1 MEDKNMSDNA
11 AMSDEELKVDGL
23 SEEEAKEVGKI
34 IRRFTESYLQKEE
47 SVSDKVWLKNKFKE
61 ELPSL
66 SDEEAEKLS
75 EDTIN
80 TISEFDTNLKSIND
94 SCDNGVSKES
104 WFQKKV
110 EEASIGMSINDYGN
124 YLNSIDTAITN
135 GNAQMIRT
143 VSTQAGEISRCVNLD
158 GFIAEQAHVNDF
170 NMKAALEKSNF
181 RAEVCV
187 PEQGQ
192 KYGLNS
198 FDTLIKDINT
208 GKIAHQY
215 QFKFG
220 KDAKAT
226 INLLKDGNYNNQRF
240 VVPAEQVEEVR
251 KAFPGKSVE
260 AFIGGTDKVNI
271 KSQGLTK
278 QQVKELQSDTQ
289 NKTVIPTKEWN
300 NYNTKELAIN
310 LGKNAGIVGL
320 QSAAVTTGFNL
331 ATRVISGE
339 EIEGSEVIET
349 ALYSGAD
356 AGIKAAAA
364 GAIKVSSEKG
374 IISIIPKGTPVGV
387 IANIACVGIE
397 NAKILAKVATGE
409 LSMTEALDKMGRTTT
424 SMAYGLGWGATGSVI
439 GAAALA
445 WIPIAGPIVGGLTGG
460 MIGYMAGSKFGSTV
474 YSGVKKVAEVAK
486 SAVKATWNGIKSVGR
501 SIGNGIKSIGRGI
514 KSFFS

>member
-1 MEDKNMSDNA
+1 MEEKNMHDNTAISD
-11 AMSDEELKVDGL
+11 DYLQVEGL

-34 IRRFTESYLQKEE
+34 MRRFTESYLHKEE
-47 SVSDKVWLKNKFKE
+47 SVSDKIWLKNKFKE

-66 SDEEAEKLS
+66 SDEEADKLS

-80 TISEFDTNLKSIND
+80 TISEFDRNLKSIND
-94 SCDNGVSKES
+94 SCDNGMSKEG

-110 EEASIGMSINDYGN
+110 EEASIWMSINDYGN
-124 YLNSIDTAITN
+124 YLNSIDAAITN

-143 VSTQAGEISRCVNLD
+143 VTTQAGEISKCVNLD
-158 GFIAEQAHVNDF
+158 GFIAEQAHVNEF

-192 KYGLNS
+192 TYGLNS
-198 FDTLIKDINT
+198 FDTVIKDVNT
-208 GKIAHQY
+208 GKIVHQY

-226 INLLKDGNYNNQRF
+226 ISLLKDGNYNNQRF

-278 QQVKELQSDTQ
+278 QQVKELQLDAQ
-289 NKTVIPTKEWN
+289 DKTVIPTKDWN
-300 NYNTKELAIN
+300 NYNTKELAMN
-310 LGKNAGIVGL
+310 LGKNAGLVGL
-320 QSAAVTTGFNL
+320 QSAAITTGFNL
-331 ATRVISGE
+331 ATKVISGE
-339 EIEGSEVIET
+339 QIEGSEVIET
-349 ALYSGAD
+349 ALHSGAD

-374 IISIIPKGTPVGV
+374 IISVIPKGTPAGV

-424 SMAYGLGWGATGSVI
+424 SMVYGLGWGATGSAI
-439 GAAALA
+439 GAAALS
-445 WIPIAGPIVGGLTGG
+445 WIPIAGPIVGGLAGG
-460 MIGYMAGSKFGSTV
+460 MIGYMAGSKFGSAV
-474 YSGVKKVAEVAK
+474 YSGVKKVARFAK
-486 SAVKATWNGIKSVGR
+486 SAAKSTWDGIKSVGR
-501 SIGNGIKSIGRGI
+501 SIGNGV
-514 KSFFS
+514 KSFARGVKSLFS

>member
-1 MEDKNMSDNA
+1 MEDKNIHDNTTISD
-11 AMSDEELKVDGL
+11 DELQVEGL

-34 IRRFTESYLQKEE
+34 IRRFTESYLHKED
-47 SVSDKVWLKNKFKE
+47 SISDKLWLKDKFKE
-61 ELPSL
+61 ELPNL
-66 SDEEAEKLS
+66 SDEEADKLS

-80 TISEFDTNLKSIND
+80 TITEFDTNLKSIND
-94 SCDNGVSKES
+94 SCENGISKEA

-124 YLNSIDTAITN
+124 YLNRIDTAITN

-143 VSTQAGEISRCVNLD
+143 VTTQAGEISKCVNLD
-158 GFIAEQAHVNDF
+158 GFIAEQAHVNEF
-170 NMKAALEKSNF
+170 NIKASLEKSNF

-192 KYGLNS
+192 TYGLNS
-198 FDTLIKDINT
+198 FDTVIKDINT
-208 GKIAHQY
+208 GKIVHQY

-226 INLLKDGNYNNQRF
+226 IRLLKDGNYNNQRF

-260 AFIGGTDKVNI
+260 AFIGGTNKVNI

-278 QQVKELQSDTQ
+278 QQVKELQLDTQ

-300 NYNTKELAIN
+300 NYNTKELAMN

-320 QSAAVTTGFNL
+320 QSAAITTGFSL
-331 ATRVISGE
+331 ATKVISGE
-339 EIEGSEVIET
+339 QIEGSEVIET

-374 IISIIPKGTPVGV
+374 IINIIPKETPAGV

-424 SMAYGLGWGATGSVI
+424 SMAYGLGWGATGSAI
-439 GAAALA
+439 GATAFS

-474 YSGVKKVAEVAK
+474 YSGAKKVANTAK
-486 SAVKATWNGIKSVGR
+486 SAAKSAWNGIKSVGR
-501 SIGNGIKSIGRGI
+501 SIVSGIKSL
-514 KSFFS
+514 FS